1 MAVHAD
7 SAVGSFCERSEDDGA
22 APDSGGTLARVSE
35 REERRDAIER
45 AYAAARRA
53 IALARTYRRD
63 PGSTGRREQ
72 ECLAQVAL
80 LRRTILGLRVAED
93 RLFPGLG
100 IPGLYKALRSEL
112 SSEHN
117 SPLASGR
124 RTG

>member
-35 REERRDAIER
+35 WEERRDAIER

-80 LRRTILGLRVAED
+80 LRRTILGLRVAD
-93 RLFPGLG
+93 RLSPGLG
-100 IPGLYKALRSEL
+100 IPGLYKVLRSEL
-112 SSEHN
+112 SSAHN